1 MSPVIARF
9 TPGIMPP
16 EVLET
21 FFVSR
26 QPILDALVQRAE
38 EAATGV
44 NQHHTLIVGPRGS
57 GKTHL
62 LTMAYNRVQ
71 GLADQGAR
79 LRVVRLPEDPWTIVS
94 YGHFLQAITSALGS
108 DTTNEQDC
116 EAWLV
121 TSAMDLGTVVVFAEN
136 LDRIL
141 TQIGV
146 QGQARLRRLLQT
158 SDALLMLASTTTLD
172 RNLATSSKPFY
183 CFFTTIRL
191 NPLSIEEARQM
202 LKSIARVREDTD
214 LEIYLDTPQAT
225 ARLATIA
232 LIAGSQPRV
241 WASLAN
247 MMSVDSFTSLT
258 DLLIHAFDDL
268 VPCYQEQMAGLAPQQ
283 RLVVAELARANHPLH
298 VAALAERL
306 GMDPKSAART
316 VIQLKNMH
324 WLSEVRPGFGRPV
337 DKRRTYYELAE
348 PMTRF
353 ILQVKDGCEQKIASM
368 VDFLILWFSGKDDPR
383 ACEASYDNCCDMIN
397 HLTDALACLIH
408 PANNDV
414 CMSLPTV
421 LRTAVEE
428 SPNVEMLQQTTAAFL
443 DCVGRHDEAEILR
456 LGAIERGA
464 TSA

>member
-16 EVLET
+16 EILET
-21 FFVSR
+21 IFVSR

-38 EAATGV
+38 EAATGI

-62 LTMAYNRVQ
+62 LTMAYHRVQ
-71 GLADQGAR
+71 DLIDQGAR

-94 YGHFLQAITSALGS
+94 YGHLLQAITSALGS
-108 DTTNEQDC
+108 EAMDEKDC
-116 EAWLV
+116 EAWLI

-146 QGQARLRRLLQT
+146 PGQEKLRRLLQT
-158 SDALLMLASTTTLD
+158 SDALLILASTTTLD
-172 RNLATSSKPFY
+172 RNLATTSKPFY

-191 NPLSIEEARQM
+191 NPLSVEEARQM
-202 LKSIARVREDTD
+202 LTSIASLREDSE
-214 LEIYLDTPQAT
+214 LEAYLRTPQAT
-225 ARLATIA
+225 ARLKTIA

-241 WASLAN
+241 WASIAN
-247 MMSVDSFTSLT
+247 LMSVDSFTSLS
-258 DLLIHAFDDL
+258 DLLVSAFDDL
-268 VPCYQEQMAGLAPQQ
+268 VPYYQEQMAALAPQQ
-283 RLVVAELARANHPLH
+283 RLVVAELARASHPLH

-306 GMDPKSAART
+306 GMDPKSTARA

-324 WLSEVRPGFGRPV
+324 WIFQVRPGFGQVV

-353 ILQVKDGCEQKIASM
+353 ILQIKEGYGPRITAI
-368 VDFLILWFSGKDDPR
+368 VDFLVCWFSGEDGEEICGP
-383 ACEASYDNCCDMIN
+383 SYDCGPMID
-397 HLTDALACLIH
+397 LLSDAMSCLLR
-408 PANNDV
+408 PEENDV
-414 CMSLPTV
+414 CMNLPTPV
-421 LRTAVEE
+421 RAALEE
-428 SPNVEMLQQTTAAFL
+428 SPSVETLQRVLARFL
-443 DCVGRHDEAEILR
+443 DSAGRHDEAEVV
-456 LGAIERGA
+456 RGR
-464 TSA
+464 